1 MRIYL
6 LPAVF
11 SGEAR
16 LELHAKEAHYL
27 MHVLRLKEGA
37 AFAGRDRQG
46 QLWDLVMQH
55 CGKESC
61 IIACSLASGTALA
74 TTDTLPAYQG
84 PLPELHLYQC
94 FCKGKK
100 MEQIVRQATELGA
113 FRIIPVQSR
122 HSVVDLSKKEADELD
137 GKQSRLLAMVKEA
150 VQQSGSPI
158 VTTVERLMDFSDIAK
173 DWNNR
178 GLALFFHQGPKET
191 QQSLTEVVSTYAR
204 EHGHQA
210 PVAMVIG
217 PEGGLS
223 GDEVS
228 LLVAAGFIQV
238 LLKTN
243 ILRAETAAIYALAS
257 VQVLMVESLT

>member
-1 MRIYL
+1 
-6 LPAVF
+6 
-11 SGEAR
+11 
-16 LELHAKEAHYL
+16 
-27 MHVLRLKEGA
+27 
-37 AFAGRDRQG
+37 
-46 QLWDLVMQH
+46 
-55 CGKESC
+55 
-61 IIACSLASGTALA
+61 
-74 TTDTLPAYQG
+74 
-84 PLPELHLYQC
+84 
-94 FCKGKK
+94 

-113 FRIIPVQSR
+113 FRIVPVQSR

-191 QQSLTEVVSTYAR
+191 QQSLTEVVSTYVR
-204 EHGHQA
+204 EYGHQA

-223 GDEVS
+223 DDEVS
-228 LLVAAGFIQV
+228 RLVAAGFTQV

-243 ILRAETAAIYALAS
+243 ILRAETAAIYALAA
-257 VQVLMVESLT
+257 VQVLMVERESLA